1 MDKNMEQRSLLQE
14 IKEKQKELDQMIDEA
29 ILNNGPI
36 LQPPILI
43 KSIEVN
49 KLIMQYYKHN

>member
-1 MDKNMEQRSLLQE
+1 MEQRSLLQE